1 MNWGQI
7 LGTCDELRSN
17 PREGF
22 FLTGLPWQHS
32 TSSTLKRSSC
42 CGSLTTRNWGPRPVG
57 MCKGRFSLSRIYLRL
72 VDADERSQPC
82 RSKLAGVY
90 QVFDLTYWVK
100 GLEMNI
106 LSKHSIS
113 FKERLVFHGLLE
125 MRATAD
131 LIDHLLVSK
140 KFYAADKNFRPFALH
155 CLLKLLWRE
164 LHKGAISRR
173 DKLWQLWKCWT
184 DLWSHQHLD
193 TIF

>member
-1 MNWGQI
+1 
-7 LGTCDELRSN
+7 
-17 PREGF
+17 
-22 FLTGLPWQHS
+22 
-32 TSSTLKRSSC
+32 
-42 CGSLTTRNWGPRPVG
+42 
-57 MCKGRFSLSRIYLRL
+57 
-72 VDADERSQPC
+72 
-82 RSKLAGVY
+82 
-90 QVFDLTYWVK
+90 
-100 GLEMNI
+100 MNI

-173 DKLWQLWKCWT
+173 ENSELTSDPTSTLIPYFRQSILSCLSITVRGGMMIVVEPELSASRIFVKLRRQL
-184 DLWSHQHLD
+184 LNGR
-193 TIF
+193 FVNR